1 MEGDSDAPALADKGP
16 IVQKSWKDYFFLDPE
31 KRFLN
36 IFDTYMLLVIAYS
49 CFTSAYYVAFSFP
62 ETQQL
67 LILEHIV
74 FGSYTLDILFNFM
87 RLPTSEELSNMKN
100 PVQNPRSHLFLAKRY
115 CLGYRFMM
123 DFTATFPFYLISNE
137 GSWLKLLRMTRLPK
151 VLNLVDEK
159 RITKLIN
166 FVVEGLPNDK
176 RIKYR
181 IHIKQ
186 AFSIMRLML
195 ITIILTY
202 FIGCGFYFVALIE
215 WN

>member
-1 MEGDSDAPALADKGP
+1 
-16 IVQKSWKDYFFLDPE
+16 
-31 KRFLN
+31 
-36 IFDTYMLLVIAYS
+36 
-49 CFTSAYYVAFSFP
+49 
-62 ETQQL
+62 
-67 LILEHIV
+67 
-74 FGSYTLDILFNFM
+74 
-87 RLPTSEELSNMKN
+87 
-100 PVQNPRSHLFLAKRY
+100 
-115 CLGYRFMM
+115 MM

-202 FIGCGFYFVALIE
+202 FIGCGFYFVALIA
-215 WN
+215 WNQEKPRNFLTLLENEKLNYEEYDPEMETKGTVYEFYDFISVIYFSMTTLSTCGFGDITPQSNLEKVTGVLVMFSGVGFFSYIMGNFISII